1 MRAIWR
7 LNVRGT
13 DRAVKRN
20 LLGLFVFGVLF
31 AERAVFGDSDPVG
44 IVALIL
50 KTVVIPVLA
59 LCALKGYL
67 GSH

>member
-1 MRAIWR
+1 M
-7 LNVRGT
+7 L
-13 DRAVKRN
+13 
-20 LLGLFVFGVLF
+20 GVLL

-50 KTVVIPVLA
+50 KTVLIPVLA